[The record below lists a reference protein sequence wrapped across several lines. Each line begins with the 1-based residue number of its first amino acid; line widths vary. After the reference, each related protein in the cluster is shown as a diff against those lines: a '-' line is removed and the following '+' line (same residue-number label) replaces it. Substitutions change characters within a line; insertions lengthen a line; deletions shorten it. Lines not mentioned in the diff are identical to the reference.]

1 MVVILSLKK
10 VLKQG
15 KKEMD
20 ITAEMVKELRQRTG
34 IGVMECKKA
43 LKESKGDIEKAI
55 VILRKKGYARAK
67 DKMSRDTAEGI
78 VGSYIHLNGKIG
90 VLVEVNCES
99 DFVSRN
105 DEFKELVKNIA
116 IHIAASAPEYLSS
129 EDIPLKVLEE
139 EKEII
144 REQFKD
150 SKKPPEIIEKIV
162 QGKIGKF
169 NEEVCL
175 LDQPYIKDDKISIKE
190 LVTSHVAKFGEN
202 IRIKKFARFELG
214 KP

>member
-1 MVVILSLKK
+1 
-10 VLKQG
+10 
-15 KKEMD
+15 MD
-20 ITAEMVKELRQRTG
+20 ITAEMVRDLRLRTG

-43 LKESKGDIEKAI
+43 LQESQGDIEKAI
-55 VILRKKGYARAK
+55 LILRKKGYARAK
-67 DKMSRDTAEGI
+67 EKARREAEEGV

-116 IHIAASAPEYLSS
+116 MHIAAANPQYVSS
-129 EDIPLKVLEE
+129 EDVPEEVLEQ

-150 SKKPPEIIEKIV
+150 SNKPQQIIDKIV
-162 QGKIGKF
+162 QGKLGKF
-169 NEEVCL
+169 YEDVCL
-175 LDQPYIKDDKISIKE
+175 LDQVYIKDDKM
-190 LVTSHVAKFGEN
+190 HVKDLITAFIAKVGEN
-202 IRIKKFARFELG
+202 VKVRRFARFELG

>member
-1 MVVILSLKK
+1 
-10 VLKQG
+10 
-15 KKEMD
+15 MD

-34 IGVMECKKA
+34 IGVMECKEA

-67 DKMSRDTAEGI
+67 DKMSRDTAEGL
-78 VGSYIHLNGKIG
+78 VGSYIHLDGKIG
-90 VLVEVNCES
+90 VLLEVNCES

-116 IHIAASAPEYLSS
+116 IHIAAAAPEYLTS
-129 EDIPLKVLEE
+129 EDIPPEVLEE

-144 REQFKD
+144 RGQFKD

-162 QGKIGKF
+162 QGKLGKF
-169 NEEVCL
+169 SEEVCL
-175 LDQPYIKDDKISIKE
+175 LDQSYVKDDKVSIKE
-190 LVTSHVAKFGEN
+190 LLTSHIAKFGEN
-202 IRIKKFARFELG
+202 IRIKRFARFELG

>member
-1 MVVILSLKK
+1 
-10 VLKQG
+10 
-15 KKEMD
+15 MD

-90 VLVEVNCES
+90 VLIEVNCES

-129 EDIPLKVLEE
+129 EDIPLEVLEE

-150 SKKPPEIIEKIV
+150 SKKPPEIIDKIV

-214 KP
+214 QP

>member
-1 MVVILSLKK
+1 
-10 VLKQG
+10 
-15 KKEMD
+15 MD

-90 VLVEVNCES
+90 VLIEVNCES

-129 EDIPLKVLEE
+129 EDIPLEVLEE

-144 REQFKD
+144 LEQFKD
-150 SKKPPEIIEKIV
+150 SKKPPEIIDKIV
-162 QGKIGKF
+162 EGKIGKF
-169 NEEVCL
+169 NKEVCL

-214 KP
+214 QP

>member
-1 MVVILSLKK
+1 
-10 VLKQG
+10 
-15 KKEMD
+15 MD

-34 IGVMECKKA
+34 IGVMECKEA
-43 LKESKGDIEKAI
+43 LKESKGDVEKAI
-55 VILRKKGYARAK
+55 VVLRKKGHARAK
-67 DKMSRDTAEGI
+67 DKMSRDTVEGM
-78 VGSYIHLNGKIG
+78 VGSYIHLDGKIG
-90 VLVEVNCES
+90 VLLEVNCES

-129 EDIPLKVLEE
+129 EDIPPEVIEE

-175 LDQPYIKDDKISIKE
+175 MDQPYIKDDKVSIKE
-190 LVTSHVAKFGEN
+190 LVTSHIAKFGEN
-202 IRIKKFARFELG
+202 IRIKRFARFELG

>member
-1 MVVILSLKK
+1 
-10 VLKQG
+10 
-15 KKEMD
+15 MD

-43 LKESKGDIEKAI
+43 LKESKGDIKKAI

-67 DKMSRDTAEGI
+67 DKMTRDTAEGI

-90 VLVEVNCES
+90 VLIEVNCES

-105 DEFKELVKNIA
+105 DDFKELVKNIA

-129 EDIPLKVLEE
+129 EDIPLEILKE

-150 SKKPPEIIEKIV
+150 SKKPQEIIEKIV